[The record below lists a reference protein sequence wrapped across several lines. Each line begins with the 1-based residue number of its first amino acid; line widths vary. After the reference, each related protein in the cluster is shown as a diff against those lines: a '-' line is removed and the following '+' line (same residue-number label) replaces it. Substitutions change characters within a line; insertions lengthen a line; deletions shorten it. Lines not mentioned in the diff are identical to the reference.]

1 MSTRRS
7 LFGDSRG
14 AVLLIAVFM
23 SAFLVGALWYIIGI
37 GDAAIYRQYLQDGA
51 DATAFGSAVYHA
63 RGMNIIAL
71 INLVMAAVLM
81 VLVAFKI
88 GQVLLAAA
96 NIASCLIGAFLNPV
110 CNLTTAAQ
118 APYANLVMRV
128 EQIVDKILRVLY
140 KTSNAVAIGMPWVA
154 EGKALVVSQEYKPSM
169 DGGFMVSISLVPGPV
184 EQKLGGL
191 VAARKSGSTP
201 ETPGGATS
209 PPPGDTKKP
218 SREGMRWGLPVQDD
232 EYSNLCKRAAKNVTH
247 LVFMPFKAL
256 PGIGGLA
263 GAVEKFTAG
272 LVSSVVG
279 FFSGYFC
286 GDVKD
291 MAGQAKGFADKMKD
305 KLLKGSKDKVKDLCE
320 KRQKES
326 IAENKKRKADGLPPI
341 VFDFGKCMEATDKS
355 FKSFENPGAG
365 STLGEGKTSKTVYE
379 PASLGDD
386 YFAIWGFGFGD
397 LSDQTGADKGV
408 NIAGWNG
415 AKASGPNIFSRVGIA
430 KAEFYYEPKPDDPKK
445 WSKDAAAIIP
455 GGSKGEGGLSEDAMW
470 NMRWRARLTRL
481 RLPIP
486 AAGAILA
493 TKINS
498 VVPKIPI
505 FGDLL
510 KLPASKLGEVID
522 DKIGGVIGGFTNTVI
537 AH

>member
-1 MSTRRS
+1 MKNLASDR
-7 LFGDSRG
+7 RG

-23 SAFLVGALWYIIGI
+23 SAFLVGALWYVIGI

-110 CNLTTAAQ
+110 CDITTAAQ

-140 KTSNAVAIGMPWVA
+140 QTSNAVAIGMPWVA
-154 EGKALVVSQEYKPSM
+154 EGKALIVAQEYKPSM

-184 EQKLGGL
+184 ERAVGGL
-191 VAARKSGSTP
+191 VSANSTSSSSEPGGSTAP
-201 ETPGGATS
+201 AGGA
-209 PPPGDTKKP
+209 TKKP
-218 SREGMRWGLPVQDD
+218 SNQFMRWGLPVQDD
-232 EYSNLCKRAAKNVTH
+232 LYANLCKRAAKNVTS

-263 GAVEKFTAG
+263 GGVEKFTSS
-272 LVSSVVG
+272 LVGGVVS
-279 FFSGYFC
+279 FFAGYFC

-291 MAGQAKGFADKMKD
+291 MAGQAKGFADGMKE
-305 KLLKGSKDKVKDLCE
+305 KLLKSSKDKVKNLCDKRKTDNASENE
-320 KRQKES
+320 KR
-326 IAENKKRKADGLPPI
+326 KKDGLAAIP
-341 VFDFGKCMEATDKS
+341 FDFDKCMKATDSS
-355 FKSFENPGAG
+355 FKSFENAGSG
-365 STLGEGKTSKTVYE
+365 STLGEGKTSKMVYD
-379 PASLGDD
+379 AATLGDD

-397 LSDQTGADKGV
+397 LSDQTGAERGV
-408 NIAGWNG
+408 NVAGWN
-415 AKASGPNIFSRVGIA
+415 KATVAGPNIFSRVALA
-430 KAEFYYEPKPDDPKK
+430 KAEFYYEPKPGDPKK
-445 WSKDAAAIIP
+445 WAKDLAKIIP
-455 GGSKGEGGLSEDAMW
+455 GGSNGQGGLVVDAMW

-486 AAGAILA
+486 SAGGILA
-493 TKINS
+493 SKINA
-498 VVPKIPI
+498 KIPLI
-505 FGDLL
+505 PVVSDLL
-510 KLPASKLGEVID
+510 KLGPKKLGALVDKEVGEA
-522 DKIGGVIGGFTNTVI
+522 IGGVTDTII

>member
-1 MSTRRS
+1 MVMKKIAS
-7 LFGDSRG
+7 DSRG
-14 AVLLIAVFM
+14 AVLLIAVFF
-23 SAFLVGALWYIIGI
+23 SAFLVGALWYVIGI

-110 CNLTTAAQ
+110 CDITTAAQ

-140 KTSNAVAIGMPWVA
+140 QTSNAVAIGMPWVA
-154 EGKALVVSQEYKPSM
+154 EGKALIVAQEYKPSM

-184 EQKLGGL
+184 ERAIGGL
-191 VAARKSGSTP
+191 VSAKKAPADGGS
-201 ETPGGATS
+201 PGGATT
-209 PPPGDTKKP
+209 PPAGETKKP
-218 SREGMRWGLPVQDD
+218 SKEGMRWGLPVQDD

-247 LVFMPFKAL
+247 LVFMPFKML

-263 GAVEKFTAG
+263 GGVEKFTSG

-305 KLLKGSKDKVKDLCE
+305 KLLKSSKDKVKDLCE
-320 KRQKES
+320 KRKKDN
-326 IAENKKRKADGLPPI
+326 AEENAKRKKDGLAAIP
-341 VFDFGKCMEATDKS
+341 FDFGKCMEATDKS
-355 FKSFENPGAG
+355 FKSFENPGTG

-397 LSDQTGADKGV
+397 LSDQTGAERGV
-408 NIAGWNG
+408 NVAGWN
-415 AKASGPNIFSRVGIA
+415 KAHAAGPNMFSKLSVA

-445 WSKDAAAIIP
+445 WGKDAASIIP

-486 AAGAILA
+486 SAGAILA
-493 TKINS
+493 SKINAK
-498 VVPKIPI
+498 VPKIPVI
-505 FGDLL
+505 GDLI
-510 KLPASKLGEVID
+510 KLGPEKIGEVID
-522 DKIGGVIGGFTNTVI
+522 DKVGEVIGGVTNTII

>member
-1 MSTRRS
+1 MSKKLAS
-7 LFGDSRG
+7 DSRG

-37 GDAAIYRQYLQDGA
+37 GDAAIYRQYMQDGA

-63 RGMNIIAL
+63 RGMNIISL

-81 VLVAFKI
+81 VLVAFKV

-118 APYANLVMRV
+118 APYANMVMKV

-140 KTSNAVAIGMPWVA
+140 QTSNAVAIGMPWVA
-154 EGKALVVSQEYKPSM
+154 EGKALIVAQEYKPSV
-169 DGGFMVSISLVPGPV
+169 DGGFMVSISLLPGPV
-184 EQKLGGL
+184 EQAVGGL
-191 VAARKSGSTP
+191 VAKRKTTAST
-201 ETPGGATS
+201 TPGGPTT
-209 PPPGDTKKP
+209 PPPGETKKP
-218 SREGMRWGLPVQDD
+218 SKDGMRWGLPVQDD

-247 LVFMPFKAL
+247 LVFLPFKAL

-263 GAVEKFTAG
+263 GGVEKFTSG

-286 GDVKD
+286 GDMKD

-305 KLLKGSKDKVKDLCE
+305 KLLKGSKDKVKDLCD
-320 KRQKES
+320 KRKK
-326 IAENKKRKADGLPPI
+326 ENKSENDKRKKDGLPAIP
-341 VFDFGKCMEATDKS
+341 FDFEACMKATDSS
-355 FKSFENPGAG
+355 FKSFENPGSG
-365 STLGEGKTSKTVYE
+365 STLGAGKTSKTIYE

-386 YFAIWGFGFGD
+386 YFAIWGIGFGD
-397 LSDQTGADKGV
+397 LSDQTGAEKGV
-408 NIAGWNG
+408 NIAGWNK
-415 AKASGPNIFSRVGIA
+415 ASASGPNIFSRVGIA

-445 WSKDAAAIIP
+445 WGKDAAAIIP

-470 NMRWRARLTRL
+470 NMRWRARLSRL

-486 AAGAILA
+486 SAGAILA

-498 VVPKIPI
+498 KIPKIPVL
-505 FGDLL
+505 GDLL
-510 KLPASKLGEVID
+510 KLPAEKIGEAID
-522 DKIGGVIGGFTNTVI
+522 DKVGAVIGGVTNTII

>member
-1 MSTRRS
+1 MKK
-7 LFGDSRG
+7 LAHDSRG

-88 GQVLLAAA
+88 GQLLLAAA

-140 KTSNAVAIGMPWVA
+140 QTSNAVAIGMPWVA
-154 EGKALVVSQEYKPSM
+154 EGKALIVSKEYKPSM

-184 EQKLGGL
+184 EQAIGGL
-191 VAARKSGSTP
+191 VSSKKPAADP
-201 ETPGGATS
+201 ATPGGPAT
-209 PPPGDTKKP
+209 PPAGATKKP
-218 SREGMRWGLPVQDD
+218 SKDGMRWGLPVQDD

-247 LVFMPFKAL
+247 LVFLPFKAL

-263 GAVEKFTAG
+263 GAVEKFASG
-272 LVSSVVG
+272 VVSSIVG

-305 KLLKGSKDKVKDLCE
+305 KLLKGSKDKAKDLCE
-320 KRQKES
+320 KRKKES
-326 IAENKKRKADGLPPI
+326 AAENIKRKADGLPPI
-341 VFDFGKCMEATDKS
+341 VFDFAKCMEATDSS
-355 FKSFENPGAG
+355 FKSLENPGAG
-365 STLGEGKTSKTVYE
+365 STLGAGKTSKTVYE

-397 LSDQTGADKGV
+397 LSDQTGAEKGV
-408 NIAGWNG
+408 NIAGWN
-415 AKASGPNIFSRVGIA
+415 KATAAGPNIFSRLSVA

-445 WSKDAAAIIP
+445 WGKDAASIIP
-455 GGSKGEGGLSEDAMW
+455 GGSKGEGGLAEDAMW

-486 AAGAILA
+486 SAGALLA

-510 KLPASKLGEVID
+510 KLPAEKLGGLIDDKVGEVI
-522 DKIGGVIGGFTNTVI
+522 GGITNTVI

>member
-1 MSTRRS
+1 MKKLT
-7 LFGDSRG
+7 GDSRG
-14 AVLLIAVFM
+14 AVLMIAVFM

-37 GDAAIYRQYLQDGA
+37 GDAAIYRQYMQDGA

-110 CNLTTAAQ
+110 CDLTTAAQ
-118 APYANLVMRV
+118 APYANFVMKV

-140 KTSNAVAIGMPWVA
+140 QTSNAVAIGMPWVA
-154 EGKALVVSQEYKPSM
+154 EGKAILVAKEYKPSV

-184 EQKLGGL
+184 ERAMGGL
-191 VAARKSGSTP
+191 VSAKKTDSTSAA
-201 ETPGGATS
+201 TPGGPST
-209 PPPGDTKKP
+209 PPAGQTKKP
-218 SREGMRWGLPVQDD
+218 SKEGMRWGLPVMDD

-247 LVFMPFKAL
+247 LVFLPFKAI
-256 PGIGGLA
+256 PGVGGLA
-263 GAVEKFTAG
+263 GAVEKFAGG

-305 KLLKGSKDKVKDLCE
+305 KLLKGSKDKVKDLCD
-320 KRQKES
+320 KRKKDAA
-326 IAENKKRKADGLPPI
+326 AENDKRKKDGLAPI
-341 VFDFGKCMEATDKS
+341 IFDYDKCMKATDSS

-397 LSDQTGADKGV
+397 LSDQTGAEKGV
-408 NIAGWNG
+408 NVAGWNK
-415 AKASGPNIFSRVGIA
+415 AKASGPNIFSKLGVA

-445 WSKDAAAIIP
+445 WGKDAAAIIP

-486 AAGAILA
+486 SAGALLA

-498 VVPKIPI
+498 VVPKIPV

-510 KLPASKLGEVID
+510 KLPAEKLGEVID
-522 DKIGGVIGGFTNTVI
+522 DKVSGVIGGFTNTII